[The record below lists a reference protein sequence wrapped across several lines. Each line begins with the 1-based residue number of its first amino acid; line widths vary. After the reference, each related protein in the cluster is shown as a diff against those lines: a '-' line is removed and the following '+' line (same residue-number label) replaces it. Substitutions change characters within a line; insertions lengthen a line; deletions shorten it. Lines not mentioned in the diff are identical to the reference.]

1 MAIVTNV
8 QRLLKLLRDEGSG
21 YYYYSGKN
29 IVICSGGCEIIT
41 VSYDEVRDDVEK
53 VIERME
59 FEIGLRQLL
68 Q

>member
-8 QRLLKLLRDEGSG
+8 QRLLKLIRDEGLG
-21 YYYYSGKN
+21 YYYDKGKK
-29 IVICSGGCEIIT
+29 IVIYSGGCEIIT

-53 VIERME
+53 VIERIE

>member
-8 QRLLKLLRDEGSG
+8 QRLLKLLRDEGLD
-21 YYYYSGKN
+21 YYYYNGKN
-29 IVICSGGCEIIT
+29 IVIYSGGCEIT
-41 VSYDEVRDDVEK
+41 VPYDEVRDDVEK
-53 VIERME
+53 AIERVE